1 MRRVW
6 DGVGAGQSGLSVVC
20 ARWVGR
26 SAPMF
31 NFPVRS
37 EPGGKIPPRMGM
49 ADGSCADS
57 YPLPSDASHQSG
69 FVLGMFGTFGA
80 CRASAAAV
88 PVWRGKAGPCEMSR
102 ASRRRTLREQIKAVM
117 RHAEPRMFWRRPG
130 LAPRHRLNGFRRVS
144 LPRRGGSSLLA
155 PLAEQRRERGF
166 SFFGLLLDFELA
178 KDCVPAEID
187 AVPLGFDV
195 AQDAFL

>member
-1 MRRVW
+1 LAQVKAAFPSF
-6 DGVGAGQSGLSVVC
+6 VHAG
-20 ARWVGR
+20 WVGPHQCSISR
-26 SAPMF
+26 SAPS
-31 NFPVRS
+31 RA
-37 EPGGKIPPRMGM
+37 GKSR
-49 ADGSCADS
+49 
-57 YPLPSDASHQSG
+57 LEWEWQ
-69 FVLGMFGTFGA
+69 T
-80 CRASAAAV
+80 V
-88 PVWRGKAGPCEMSR
+88 PALIHIHCHRTHRTKAGLCWECSGLLGHAALRPQRCLFGVEKPAR
-102 ASRRRTLREQIKAVM
+102 AKCPEHRCRRTLREQIKAVM

>member
-102 ASRRRTLREQIKAVM
+102 ASLPANPPGTDQGGDATCGAAHVLAASGAGAAASAQRLSSGVIAASRWVITSCSSCRTTPRAGIFLLRPVV
-117 RHAEPRMFWRRPG
+117 G
-130 LAPRHRLNGFRRVS
+130 L
-144 LPRRGGSSLLA
+144 
-155 PLAEQRRERGF
+155 
-166 SFFGLLLDFELA
+166 
-178 KDCVPAEID
+178 
-187 AVPLGFDV
+187 
-195 AQDAFL
+195 